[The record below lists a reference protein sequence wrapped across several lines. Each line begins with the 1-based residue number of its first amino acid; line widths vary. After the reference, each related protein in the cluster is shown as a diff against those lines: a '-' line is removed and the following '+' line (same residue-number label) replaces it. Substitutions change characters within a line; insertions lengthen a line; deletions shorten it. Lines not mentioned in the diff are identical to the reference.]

1 MNGRVVDGL
10 PCRLARVDP
19 DVEPG
24 DLGMPF
30 QNRRPSPFQQ
40 ALNRVAL
47 RLAELEIVT
56 NVAAGDCQEVTPCDG
71 KRSHIHARNSC
82 VANP

>member
-1 MNGRVVDGL
+1 
-10 PCRLARVDP
+10 
-19 DVEPG
+19 
-24 DLGMPF
+24 MPF
-30 QNRRPSPFQQ
+30 QNRRPSLFQQ

-71 KRSHIHARNSC
+71 EAIPYPCPQFMRG
-82 VANP
+82 